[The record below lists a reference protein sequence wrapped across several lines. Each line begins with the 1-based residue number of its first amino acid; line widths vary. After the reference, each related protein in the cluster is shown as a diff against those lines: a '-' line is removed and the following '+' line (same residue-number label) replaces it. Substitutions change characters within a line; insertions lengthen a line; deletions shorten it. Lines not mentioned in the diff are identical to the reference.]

1 MSRQAYRSKV
11 PSMGDYTHMRRAT
24 QWIQCNALN
33 GPIVLVVAEKVT
45 NSRLSSAYQSER
57 QANRYRQGRMV
68 LCWTRLPVLV
78 GQLRAVPRNTTLRS
92 IQLLRRNSYRCI
104 HITTLLA
111 PRDLARHVDIWK
123 INVA

>member
-1 MSRQAYRSKV
+1 
-11 PSMGDYTHMRRAT
+11 MGDYTHMRRAT
-24 QWIQCNALN
+24 QRIHCNALN
-33 GPIVLVVAEKVT
+33 SPIVLVVAEKVT